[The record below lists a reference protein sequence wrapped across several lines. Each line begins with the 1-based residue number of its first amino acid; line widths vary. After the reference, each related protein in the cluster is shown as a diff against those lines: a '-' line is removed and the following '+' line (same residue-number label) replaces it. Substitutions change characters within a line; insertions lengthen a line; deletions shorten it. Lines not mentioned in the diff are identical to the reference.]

1 MCVLLVTLWL
11 PTRHKTTPFK
21 WRYSIILI
29 SLFLTAADLAYFYAL
44 TFPDAMISVV
54 SMIRRGSVIVSFL
67 CGAIFFHDK
76 NLKAKAFDLLLVLL
90 GLVLLWIGTA

>member
-1 MCVLLVTLWL
+1 
-11 PTRHKTTPFK
+11 
-21 WRYSIILI
+21 
-29 SLFLTAADLAYFYAL
+29 
-44 TFPDAMISVV
+44 
-54 SMIRRGSVIVSFL
+54 MIRRGSVIVSFL